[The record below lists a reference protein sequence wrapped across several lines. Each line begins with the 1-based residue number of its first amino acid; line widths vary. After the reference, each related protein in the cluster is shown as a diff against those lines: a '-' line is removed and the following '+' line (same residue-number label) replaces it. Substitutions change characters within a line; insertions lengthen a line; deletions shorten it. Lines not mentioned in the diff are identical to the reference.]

1 MKTRIL
7 ALALATAWI
16 AAPDPRAAQTTLSH
30 INPGRLDTNP
40 PAARHRTRRPRGTRR
55 TRVKTPEVKPF
66 TLAAVQITGST
77 LPAEDLAAAYRPF
90 VGRTIDK
97 AALQSITDA
106 LAKVYAQSN
115 IALYSVTVP
124 DQDFAGG
131 VLKLKATEGYI
142 GKTEFKGG
150 ENRPG
155 VALARRYAN
164 RLGAERPLKRTD
176 LERYISLMRDIP
188 GLSPDVE
195 VGQVQPDGSV
205 TLDVDPKAQRVQAA
219 VSINDRGTAYLGRTQ
234 VQGDLYLDSLFR
246 PGDQTRLSL
255 ALPTDVDRFQLY
267 GFGETQPIGADGATV
282 QVYGNYLRTR
292 PLGLNIQGKAYSL
305 GGQVSYPLIRSYS
318 SNLYVSASLDGLN
331 SQNAFFG
338 DEISNEHTRAL
349 RGALAY
355 SLTSSQSVLLASGTA
370 SFGLDALGAHED
382 PSLAK
387 TSFRKFNFKLAYNHS
402 LGAHFVIRLDS
413 ALQLTPD
420 LLPASEQFSLGGEE
434 FGRAYEASY
443 LVGDE
448 GYGASAE
455 LAYVIPGG
463 LPKALSGSEL
473 YGFADKGGIR
483 YFSRLGLPRQDLSL
497 ASAGGGVRVPI
508 WKHLVVQLEA
518 ARGLE
523 DPIPVLNGKRWRGVF
538 SIRTAF

>member
-16 AAPDPRAAQTTLSH
+16 GGPDLGAAQTTLSH
-30 INPGRLDTNP
+30 INPGRLDSNP
-40 PAARHRTRRPRGTRR
+40 PAVRLRTRRPRGTRR
-55 TRVKTPEVKPF
+55 TRVATPEVKPF
-66 TLAAVQITGST
+66 ALSRVDIAGSS
-77 LPAEDLAAAYRPF
+77 LPPGELAAAYQPF
-90 VGRTIDK
+90 IGRTIDK
-97 AALQSITDA
+97 AGLQAITDA
-106 LAKVYAQSN
+106 LAKVYARSN

-142 GKTEFKGG
+142 GKTDFKGG
-150 ENRPG
+150 EHRPG
-155 VALARRYAN
+155 VALARRYAAK
-164 RLGAERPLKRTD
+164 LEAERPLKRSD

-205 TLDVDPKAQRVQAA
+205 TLEVDPQAQRVQAA

-246 PGDQTRLSL
+246 SGDQTRLSV

-267 GFGETQPIGADGATV
+267 SFGETQPVGTDGMTV
-282 QVYGNYLRTR
+282 QAYGSYLRTR

-305 GGQVSYPLIRSYS
+305 GAQVSYPLLRSYS
-318 SNLYVSASLDGLN
+318 QNLYFSASLDGLN

-355 SLTSSQSVLLASGTA
+355 SVTSSQSVLLLSGTA
-370 SFGLDALGAHED
+370 SFGLDGLGAHED

-387 TSFRKFNFKLAYNHS
+387 TAFRKFNLKFAYNHA
-402 LGAHFVIRLDS
+402 LGTHFVIRLDS
-413 ALQLTPD
+413 AAQLTPD

-434 FGRAYEASY
+434 FGRGYEASY

-448 GYGASAE
+448 GYGVSAE

-473 YGFADKGGIR
+473 YGFADKGGTR

-508 WKHLVVQLEA
+508 RKHLVVQLEA

-523 DPIPVLNGKRWRGVF
+523 DPIPALDGKRWRGIF